1 MPDTSLLKNFNATC
15 GGGLVLNKDVYDMQ
29 PGEAIQLVNFEP
41 STEGGYRRL
50 NGTTKYNSTIVP
62 QVALANERIQMSA
75 IFNDKIIAARGGTVS
90 YGGTSGSWT
99 SIATSQGVNN
109 TYDLGSTSFRWK
121 NIYTTDLQLS
131 NMEREVGNEVDGTRG
146 NWTLQEGKDDLYII
160 NRLNGKHYKIN
171 LQEVK

>member
-1 MPDTSLLKNFNATC
+1 MSVGT
-15 GGGLVLNKDVYDMQ
+15 GLDITNSGVLNTNVTLTLDMDE
-29 PGEAIQLVNFEP
+29 GINSSITP
-41 STEGGYRRL
+41 SQ
-50 NGTTKYNSTIVP
+50 S
-62 QVALANERIQMSA
+62 
-75 IFNDKIIAARGGTVS
+75 
-90 YGGTSGSWT
+90 
-99 SIATSQGVNN
+99 N